1 MEADFHNRRIKL
13 GTLWYIVGLGMGKKI
28 TIATAVVVLLAG
40 VGLAAGWI
48 VNAREGSK
56 APAGVWNSQAIAGS
70 FAGIRVQQSDSGSAA
85 VAFLYDLDNKSGT
98 DYSLTADSK
107 LIVMGRL
114 KSTGSLSPEAQY
126 HLASAVFLPAGN
138 RTRVT
143 LEAAQPLRWPGQ
155 MDAAAEA
162 QFRNL
167 VNRSVA
173 DLGGFVIFDPATH
186 YQIELPGSWPAVAD
200 TAAVVQN

>member
-1 MEADFHNRRIKL
+1 MVHFEFP
-13 GTLWYIVGLGMGKKI
+13 VSKKI
-28 TIATAVVVLLAG
+28 AIGCAIVVLLAG
-40 VGLAAGWI
+40 VGLAAGWM
-48 VNAREGSK
+48 VSGRRGAK
-56 APAGVWNSQAIAGS
+56 TPAGVWNSRAIAGS
-70 FAGIRVQQSDSGSAA
+70 FAGIRVREADSGDAA
-85 VAFLYDLDNKSGT
+85 VAFLYDLDNQSGT
-98 DYSLTADSK
+98 DYSLTTDSK

-114 KSTGSLSPEAQY
+114 KSTGSLSPEGQY
-126 HLASAVFLPAGN
+126 RLASAVFLPAGN

-143 LEAAQPLRWPGQ
+143 LEMTEPFRWPGQ

-162 QFRNL
+162 QFRKM
-167 VNRSVA
+167 VDRSVA

>member
-1 MEADFHNRRIKL
+1 
-13 GTLWYIVGLGMGKKI
+13 MGKKI
-28 TIATAVVVLLAG
+28 AIGAAVIVLLAG
-40 VGLAAGWI
+40 VGLAAGWMAS
-48 VNAREGSK
+48 ARGSK
-56 APAGVWNSQAIAGS
+56 APVGVWNSQAIAGS
-70 FAGIRVQQSDSGSAA
+70 FAGIRVQESDSGNAA
-85 VAFLYDLDNKSGT
+85 VAFLYDLDNRSGT
-98 DYSLTADSK
+98 DYSLTTDSK
-107 LIVMGRL
+107 LFVMGRL
-114 KSTGSLSPEAQY
+114 KSTGSLSPEGQY

-143 LEAAQPLRWPGQ
+143 LEMTEPFRWPGQ

-162 QFRNL
+162 QFRNT

-173 DLGGFVIFDPATH
+173 DLGGFVIFDPANH